1 VRAKQT
7 EKEREADT
15 SDNESKKKKFQ
26 KGKKKRGNE
35 GIPQSLSFYKVIA
48 HNYPVFISSCDKK
61 YLNLLNLC

>member
-1 VRAKQT
+1 MNQRK
-7 EKEREADT
+7 KE
-15 SDNESKKKKFQ
+15 KKFQ
-26 KGKKKRGNE
+26 KGKEKRGNE